1 MPLTHAQKPSAN
13 LRLPYESDIGT
24 LVFSQ
29 TLLIGREL
37 IVGEC
42 VLHECCAMR
51 WGAMH
56 NTREK
61 QRLMLQR
68 ANSVRAVER
77 QESSLFSEVFLWFR
91 M

>member
-1 MPLTHAQKPSAN
+1 MTASVRTSDPLENDVTPCSGY
-13 LRLPYESDIGT
+13 RTG
-24 LVFSQ
+24 
-29 TLLIGREL
+29 
-37 IVGEC
+37 
-42 VLHECCAMR
+42 LHECCAMR